1 MNVHMSVNFA
11 RILLLENV
19 KLCQNVTFNQTI
31 YALVLFKKKK
41 PQSYM
46 HNVYHINRNTSP
58 VLSCLRLKILV
69 LN

>member
-31 YALVLFKKKK
+31 YALVPFKKKK
-41 PQSYM
+41 
-46 HNVYHINRNTSP
+46 N
-58 VLSCLRLKILV
+58 LKVICTMYII
-69 LN
+69 